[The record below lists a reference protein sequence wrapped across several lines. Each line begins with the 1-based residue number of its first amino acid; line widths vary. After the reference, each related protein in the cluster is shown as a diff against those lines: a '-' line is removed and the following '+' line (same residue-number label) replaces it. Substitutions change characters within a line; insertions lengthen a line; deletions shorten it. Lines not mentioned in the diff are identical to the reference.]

1 MTDPRTGKAR
11 RLRLGYNAPVVLTFV
26 LLCVAVQLI
35 NMLTG
40 NAGNSHVF
48 SVGRPVLS
56 GNPLTWFRL
65 FLHVIGHS
73 GWDHLLNNMMFILI
87 LGPMIEEKYGSL
99 NTLFVILATALV
111 TGLVY
116 VLFFPNTVILGASG
130 IVFAFIILS
139 SITGFRERTI
149 PLTFLLV
156 AALYLGQQIY
166 NATQNNNVAELA
178 HIAGGVV
185 GGSLGFV
192 MKKNKMDR
200 YHNSNVR

>member
-1 MTDPRTGKAR
+1 MTDPRTGRAR

-99 NTLFVILATALV
+99 
-111 TGLVY
+111 
-116 VLFFPNTVILGASG
+116 
-130 IVFAFIILS
+130 
-139 SITGFRERTI
+139 
-149 PLTFLLV
+149 
-156 AALYLGQQIY
+156 YLGQQIY

>member
-1 MTDPRTGKAR
+1 MADSKSGK
-11 RLRLGYNAPVVLTFV
+11 LRLGYNAPVVLTFV
-26 LLCVAVQLI
+26 LLCVVVQLVS
-35 NMLTG
+35 MLTG
-40 NAGNSHVF
+40 GASDRFF
-48 SVGRPVLS
+48 SVGRPLLS

-65 FLHVIGHS
+65 FLHVVGHG

-111 TGLVY
+111 TGLIY
-116 VLFFPNTVILGASG
+116 VVFFPTTSIHGASG
-130 IVFAFIILS
+130 VVFAFIILA
-139 SITGFRERTI
+139 SITGFKEHSI
-149 PLTFLLV
+149 PITFLLV

-166 NATQNNNVAELA
+166 NATQQNNVAELA
-178 HIAGGVV
+178 HIVGGVV

-192 MKKNKMDR
+192 MKRNKMDR